1 MESYEIGEGEAG
13 GGGVDSASENM
24 QMALADVIKL
34 GTLSWETTEGLD
46 GPLASQEKERSKLE
60 KTR

>member
-46 GPLASQEKERSKLE
+46 GPLKHHKKRRGLN
-60 KTR
+60 